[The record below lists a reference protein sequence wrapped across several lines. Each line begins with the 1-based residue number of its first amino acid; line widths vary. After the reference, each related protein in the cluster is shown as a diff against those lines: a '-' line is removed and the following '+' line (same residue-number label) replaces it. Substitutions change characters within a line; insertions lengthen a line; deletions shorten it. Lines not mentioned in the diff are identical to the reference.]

1 MQTNCKAVFLAHS
14 AGFCYIC
21 RKNDRTMR
29 RFLILLGAV
38 LLLVACNREQKSR
51 PPFSLN
57 GAWTLQQA
65 ESPEGH
71 LFTFS
76 PVSETYLR
84 IYNGDSAVYE
94 YSYTQTAEALV
105 VAPEGKTTVTLID
118 KGVLKTHWLSLYG
131 SKKTGRPVVK
141 NTGGDLVI
149 EPGDKTL
156 EELIASV
163 DKGLLMGG
171 FSGGQ
176 PGTNGEFSGVA
187 KNSFL
192 IENGRVTRAV
202 TETMINGNLGDMLR
216 HVRGISRE
224 RDVQGV
230 FTLPYLAVDGI
241 VISGK

>member
-1 MQTNCKAVFLAHS
+1 M
-14 AGFCYIC
+14 
-21 RKNDRTMR
+21 
-29 RFLILLGAV
+29 
-38 LLLVACNREQKSR
+38 
-51 PPFSLN
+51 
-57 GAWTLQQA
+57 
-65 ESPEGH
+65 
-71 LFTFS
+71 
-76 PVSETYLR
+76 
-84 IYNGDSAVYE
+84 
-94 YSYTQTAEALV
+94 
-105 VAPEGKTTVTLID
+105 
-118 KGVLKTHWLSLYG
+118 LSLYAAN
-131 SKKTGRPVVK
+131 KTGRPVMK
-141 NTGGDLVI
+141 NSGSGLVMKAG
-149 EPGDKTL
+149 EQSL
-156 EELIASV
+156 EEIV
-163 DKGLLMGG
+163 GGIEKGLLVGG